1 MNYPPNASSLMNGY
15 KIIFSQPLAKVRPQ
29 PQVLVPLRGPAVSG
43 FLSQPAVTSHIQHAQ
58 QRASL
63 LTASAKGAQAFISL
77 AGQRKPDASSAPT
90 PLPQCPTS
98 QIRLA
103 PVQNGKFCFLS
114 WIKSILLIKFA

>member
-1 MNYPPNASSLMNGY
+1 MNGY
-15 KIIFSQPLAKVRPQ
+15 KIIFSQPIAKVRPQ

-77 AGQRKPDASSAPT
+77 AGQRKPDASSAPP
-90 PLPQCPTS
+90 PLPPSS

-103 PVQNGKFCFLS
+103 PVQNGKLCFCHGLNQFY
-114 WIKSILLIKFA
+114 